1 MKDPAFLFYASD
13 FLTGVSGLTMEERGQ
28 YITLLCL
35 QHQTGHLSEK
45 EIRLCVGNA
54 AADVMAKFEKD
65 ENGNFREITEIRI
78 ETRNE
83 IEDLKETVEKTK
95 IEIKVLLP
103 RIFRDAVTMEQV
115 YNGMVVFTV
124 PESVAREFSLMQ

>member
-1 MKDPAFLFYASD
+1 MNVEYPP
-13 FLTGVSGLTMEERGQ
+13 
-28 YITLLCL
+28 
-35 QHQTGHLSEK
+35 
-45 EIRLCVGNA
+45 EIAPISKPLILV
-54 AADVMAKFEKD
+54 EKD

-103 RIFRDAVTMEQV
+103 RIFREAVTMEQV

-124 PESVAREFSLMQ
+124 PESVARQFSLVQ